1 MAEKHALYTW
11 WQTPSDRSLR
21 ASDDERSAVGE
32 LLRKAHVEGR
42 LDSDEFADRYGRCL
56 EAKTYLELDGLLT
69 DLPVL
74 NGGPARSST
83 PATSSTPST
92 WPVSPWADRGAPVPY
107 NPQHDKLWESSCWGL
122 SQEPANNNLRRPSRH
137 LWALLPLLWL
147 TLVIAGFA
155 LSSGHF
161 LWLAF
166 PLFFF
171 FWFGHR
177 RPRPTKGRRG
187 YDSWI

>member
-1 MAEKHALYTW
+1 MAEKDALYS
-11 WQTPSDRSLR
+11 WQTPRDRSLR
-21 ASDDERSAVGE
+21 ASDNDRSAVGE
-32 LLRKAHVEGR
+32 ILRKAHVEGR

-56 EAKTYLELDGLLT
+56 EAKTYVELDGLLT
-69 DLPVL
+69 DLPVRSGATAL
-74 NGGPARSST
+74 MPSAWPA
-83 PATSSTPST
+83 A
-92 WPVSPWADRGAPVPY
+92 SPWAGSASH
-107 NPQHDKLWESSCWGL
+107 NPQYGGAWGSSPYGGP
-122 SQEPANNNLRRPSRH
+122 QEPANNNLRRPSRH